1 MYLISNVAF
10 HNITNLDNVR
20 YIGTLGVY
28 RFTVFCLREK
38 REKHKLCMLS
48 DIDLLKFV
56 EILD

>member
-38 REKHKLCMLS
+38 HKLCMLS